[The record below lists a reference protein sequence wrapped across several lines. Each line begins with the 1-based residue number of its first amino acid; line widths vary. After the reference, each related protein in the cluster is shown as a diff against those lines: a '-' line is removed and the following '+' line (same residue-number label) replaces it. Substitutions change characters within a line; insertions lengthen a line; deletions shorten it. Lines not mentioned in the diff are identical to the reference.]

1 MKKLTFLAF
10 LILSFSANL
19 QSQNW
24 TEPVNVSNLTG
35 QDRSPDFAIDNY
47 NIIHCVWVHDI
58 ELNFSKI
65 YYSKSV
71 DEGATWA
78 TPVNISQNNEKSFG
92 SPHVITDS
100 NNRIIVTYDYNVGDP
115 ANTKILMKINDGFSW
130 SSADTI
136 TPDLPG
142 SRQSKL
148 VLDNN
153 NRLYCFWYHDINNG
167 TTFYRYFE
175 NDVWSETITVYPEN
189 HYLAV
194 IKGVCDPSN
203 KIHCL
208 GKYHA
213 EGENHSKDRLIYLSM
228 INNIWLPFEEISSPT
243 ESPGQDID
251 IDSDNRPHVAYRQ
264 KSPVSPPYD
273 DSTVYKYF
281 DGNSW
286 IEPELVVE
294 DPHNQKIIID
304 EHNKPNIFD
313 IEKTEN
319 GCMLVHHYKTNFRW
333 EGYIID
339 ESIWNTIHY
348 EIHHHK
354 HKLYAI
360 YLRQSMNDDAEIF
373 FSKSD
378 IVSTV
383 NEEKLISDFDDFK
396 SFPNPFNNWTSIWFT
411 LNIPSF
417 VEVKIYSFQGQLI
430 KTLINEKNEPGSYQC
445 LWDGKDQNGKVV
457 ESGLYLVR
465 LQSGRN
471 ILTRS
476 VEFIK

>member
-10 LILSFSANL
+10 LILSFSSNL

-78 TPVNISQNNEKSFG
+78 TPENISQNNEKSFG

-148 VLDNN
+148 VLDNY

-167 TTFYRYFE
+167 TSFYKYFE
-175 NDVWSETITVYPEN
+175 NDIWSETITVYPGN

-203 KIHCL
+203 KIHFL

-264 KSPVSPPYD
+264 KSPVSPPFE
-273 DSTVYKYF
+273 DSTVYTHF

-286 IEPELVVE
+286 TEPELVVE

-319 GCMLVHHYKTNFRW
+319 GCMLVHHYKNGDQW
-333 EGYIID
+333 EGFIID
-339 ESIWNTIHY
+339 SSPWNTSHY
-348 EIHHHK
+348 VIINRNFSILAVYNKPTNNNEGD
-354 HKLYAI
+354 L
-360 YLRQSMNDDAEIF
+360 F
-373 FSKSD
+373 FSKTD
-378 IVSTV
+378 IIMTIDEGILTSNLT
-383 NEEKLISDFDDFK
+383 DFK
-396 SFPNPFNNWTSIWFT
+396 IFPNPFYNVSTIYFT
-411 LNIPSF
+411 LKMPCF

-430 KTLINEKNEPGSYQC
+430 KTQINEKKEPGIYQV